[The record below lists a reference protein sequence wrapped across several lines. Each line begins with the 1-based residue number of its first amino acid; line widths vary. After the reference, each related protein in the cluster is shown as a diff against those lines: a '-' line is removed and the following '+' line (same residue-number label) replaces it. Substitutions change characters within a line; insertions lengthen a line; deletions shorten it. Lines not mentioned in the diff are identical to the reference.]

1 MDPVAR
7 FGALV
12 GRGEPDLDV
21 GALAIAAGAH
31 PGLDPD
37 RWLAE
42 LDRLA
47 ALVPAGSGLPGL
59 LETLFEVEGFR
70 GNTEDYYDPRNSLLP
85 HVLRRRTGIPITLAI
100 VAIEVG
106 RRVGVELDGI
116 GMPGHFLVRDRGSGV
131 HVDVFSG
138 GRTLDDTECEQLF
151 RATTGA
157 TPGSVPFHRELL
169 PRVSHRQILIRM
181 LENLRGVYARRRR
194 PADLEWV
201 LRMRLT
207 VPGPAETAV
216 PLLTELADA
225 LGAQARW
232 PEAARLLRKAAEDT
246 DAPLDAAQRD
256 TLRDRARSHLAN
268 LN

>member
-37 RWLAE
+37 RWIAE

-47 ALVPAGSGLPGL
+47 AAVPADSGLSGL
-59 LETLFEVEGFR
+59 LELLFEVEGFR

-85 HVLRRRTGIPITLAI
+85 HVLKRRTGIPITLAV

-106 RRVGVELDGI
+106 RRVGVELQGV
-116 GMPGHFLVRDRGSGV
+116 GMPGHFLVRDTASGA
-131 HVDVFSG
+131 HVDVFAG
-138 GRTLDDTECEQLF
+138 GRLLDDTDCEQLF
-151 RATTGA
+151 RAATGA
-157 TPGSVPFHRELL
+157 DRSVEFTTDLL
-169 PRVSHRQILIRM
+169 PRVNNRQILIRM
-181 LENLRGVYARRRR
+181 LQNLRGVYARRRR
-194 PADLEWV
+194 PVDLEWV
-201 LRMRLT
+201 LRMQLT

-216 PLLTELADA
+216 PLLTELAGA
-225 LGAQARW
+225 LGEQARW
-232 PEAARLLRKAAEDT
+232 PEAARILRKAAEDP
-246 DAPLDAAQRD
+246 DAPLDAQQRD
-256 TLRDRARSHLAN
+256 ALRDTARSQLAN